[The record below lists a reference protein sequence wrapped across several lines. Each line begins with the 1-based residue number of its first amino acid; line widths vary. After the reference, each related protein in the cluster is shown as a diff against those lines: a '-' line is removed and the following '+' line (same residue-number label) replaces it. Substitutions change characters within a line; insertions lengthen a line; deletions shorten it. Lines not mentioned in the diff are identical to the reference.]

1 MNEIL
6 KKRIEEEAND
16 YAYKKWAGG
25 GFECASNDS
34 FTAGADFALSHQWI
48 SVEEALPEY
57 EEHVIALI
65 N

>member
-1 MNEIL
+1 MNRET
-6 KKRIEEEAND
+6 IEKAAKD
-16 YAYKKWAGG
+16 YAYKTWAGG